1 VAAAGTGCNNT
12 AGLQGVLN
20 RSSRSRWC
28 ARHRPDVQHSKHFPI
43 LSLVPCTPTS
53 KTQIFEPPSLLLYI
67 ASTTKH
73 YLRQPYRLP
82 WRGLFSRWRR
92 GEQAHGWAPDLDKLI
107 LSIMRGWE
115 SAEVTSLYFA
125 FCFVMSCSV
134 ACRYFHYRVY
144 VHSSSR
150 SSSHA

>member
-1 VAAAGTGCNNT
+1 MIW
-12 AGLQGVLN
+12 
-20 RSSRSRWC
+20 SPC
-28 ARHRPDVQHSKHFPI
+28 A
-43 LSLVPCTPTS
+43 TTS
-53 KTQIFEPPSLLLYI
+53 KTQIFEPRSLLLYI

-115 SAEVTSLYFA
+115 SAEVTSLRLHAILLYFLA
-125 FCFVMSCSV
+125 I
-134 ACRYFHYRVY
+134 RVCCTR
-144 VHSSSR
+144 H
-150 SSSHA
+150 